1 MADSVA
7 KTLVVQVAGRQL
19 PPELANA
26 LVTGYVDDSRTQ
38 PDLFVLRFRDPARTV
53 LQQAGIS
60 IGTAVTLLA
69 TTADEPAPQPLLEG
83 EVTGL
88 EVDIDDTGTFTTVR
102 GLDRSH
108 RLFRGRRVASYQ
120 NMTAADICK
129 QVATR
134 AGLKAGTMDGG
145 GPVLTHVAQPNI
157 TDWDFIRRL
166 AEDIGAQAYV
176 LDGALCLTRPSQAG
190 GAPDPSTRSAQSPL
204 VLELGHNLIRCR
216 AGISAAEQVDTVE
229 VRGWDTATK
238 QALVGRAAAGTATT
252 LALGVTPAQATKPF
266 GAATFLATDT
276 AYPTQAQVDQVAKS
290 LADRITGTFG
300 ELEVVAR
307 GNPKIRAGQP
317 VSLSGVGQP
326 FEGRYTVTSS
336 RHVFDSARGYQTWVS
351 VAGRQDSTLLALGG
365 ATRTVR
371 GPDYRIPGL
380 VTATVTDT
388 KDPEKLARVKVRLP
402 WLSDDYASDWA
413 RTAQLGGVRGGG
425 VFGPEVGDEV
435 LVGFEHGRLDQ
446 PYVLGGLY
454 NGQDKPPPHEVELI
468 DPTSGA
474 VNRRTFANRAKD
486 AMELFDAASGPQGVR
501 LFSGDGKLRVELD
514 RKGTVITVHSDG
526 RVVVEATKDVSVT
539 AKGVV
544 VDATSGALEL
554 RGQSIK
560 ATAKSGIQL
569 DGGSEVSVRASKV
582 GVHGDGQTEVVGS
595 SHLTLRG
602 GMVDIN

>member
-1 MADSVA
+1 VADSVA
-7 KTLVVQVAGRQL
+7 KNLVVEIAGRQL
-19 PPELANA
+19 PPELANS

-38 PDLFVLRFRDPARTV
+38 PDLFVLRFRDPART
-53 LQQAGIS
+53 LLGSAGIS
-60 IGTAVTLLA
+60 IGTAVRLLA
-69 TTADEPAPQPLLEG
+69 TSADDPAPQPLLVG

-88 EVDIDDTGTFTTVR
+88 EVDIDDAGTFTAVR

-120 NMTAADICK
+120 NMTAADICRR
-129 QVATR
+129 VAER
-134 AGLKAGTMDGG
+134 ANLKAGRMDAG

-166 AEDIGAQAYV
+166 AEDTGAQAYV
-176 LDGALCLTRPSQAG
+176 LDGELCLTKPSGAS
-190 GAPDPSTRSAQSPL
+190 GAPDPATRAAQSPL
-204 VLELGHNLIRCR
+204 VLELGQNMLRCR
-216 AGISAAEQVDTVE
+216 AGISAAEQVDAVE

-238 QALVGRAAAGTATT
+238 RALVGRATAGAAAT
-252 LALGVTPAQATKPF
+252 LQLGVTPAQATKPF
-266 GAATFLATDT
+266 GSATFLATDT
-276 AYPTQAQVDQVAKS
+276 AYPTQAQVDQVARS

-317 VSLSGVGQP
+317 VTLSGVGQP

-336 RHVFDSARGYQTWVS
+336 RHVFDAIHGYQTWVT
-351 VAGRQDSTLLALGG
+351 VAGRQDSTLLALSG

-446 PYVLGGLY
+446 PYVLAGLY
-454 NGQDKPPPHEVELI
+454 NGQDRPPPHEVELI

-474 VNRRTFANRAKD
+474 VNRRTLANRGKD
-486 AMELFDAASGPQGVR
+486 AVELLDAASGLQGVR
-501 LFSGDGKLRVELD
+501 LVSGDGKLRVVLD

-526 RVVVEATKDVSVT
+526 RVVVEATQDVSVT
-539 AKGVV
+539 AKGVT
-544 VDATSGALEL
+544 VDATSGVLEL
-554 RGQSIK
+554 RGQQIK
-560 ATAKSGIQL
+560 ATANAGIQL
-569 DGGSEVSVRASKV
+569 EGGSEVTINGQMVR
-582 GVHGDGQTEVVGS
+582 
-595 SHLTLRG
+595 
-602 GMVDIN
+602 IN